1 MRLIVLIL
9 LLSISNAYAICE
21 QSMSRSK
28 IVVAGGSITEI
39 VYFLGMED
47 KLVGVDITS
56 NFPKE
61 AKKLKSIG
69 YLRNLSI
76 EGILSLSPGL
86 VLAEEDIGP
95 PIIINQLRKTSI
107 DLRIIKEKNNL
118 NGIRNKIMCVSKILN
133 TSLDENEDF
142 IELEKKLHMVRKL
155 KKINSEKIKKIL
167 LILMMRGASPVVA
180 GKNTSGQGFIDMIGH
195 ENSMNDL
202 NGWKPVSSEEIIK
215 KNPDYIIITKRAFKN
230 FSSLDQFLS
239 VPGISSTLAA
249 KKKNIIV
256 KDGMSMLGFG
266 PRTINVALDID
277 KKIGD

>member
-95 PIIINQLRKTSI
+95 PIIVNQLRKTSI

-118 NGIRNKIMCVSKILN
+118 NGIHNKIVCISKILN
-133 TSLDENEDF
+133 TSLEDNKDYV
-142 IELEKKLHMVRKL
+142 ELQKKLYRVRNL
-155 KKINSEKIKKIL
+155 KKINSKKIKKIL
-167 LILMMRGASPVVA
+167 LILMMRGSSPVVA
-180 GKNTSGQGFIDMIGH
+180 GRNTSGQGFIEMIGH
-195 ENSMNDL
+195 ENSMKNL

-215 KNPDYIIITKRAFKN
+215 KNPDYIIITKRAFKS

-239 VPGISSTLAA
+239 IPGISSTLAA

>member
-1 MRLIVLIL
+1 MRIIYLIL

-95 PIIINQLRKTSI
+95 PIIVNQLRKTSI

-118 NGIRNKIMCVSKILN
+118 NGIHNKIVCISKILN
-133 TSLDENEDF
+133 TSLEDNKDYV
-142 IELEKKLHMVRKL
+142 ELQKKLYRVRNL
-155 KKINSEKIKKIL
+155 KKINSKKIKKIL
-167 LILMMRGASPVVA
+167 LILMMRGSSPVVA
-180 GKNTSGQGFIDMIGH
+180 GKNTSGQGFIEMIGH
-195 ENSMNDL
+195 ENSMKNL

-239 VPGISSTLAA
+239 IPGISSTIAA

>member
-1 MRLIVLIL
+1 MRFIVLIL

-76 EGILSLSPGL
+76 EGILSLSPEL

-95 PIIINQLRKTSI
+95 PIIVNQLRKTSI
-107 DLRIIKEKNNL
+107 DLRIIKEKYDL
-118 NGIRNKIMCVSKILN
+118 NGIHNKILCVSKILDA
-133 TSLDENEDF
+133 SLDDNENYVKF
-142 IELEKKLHMVRKL
+142 KNKFNRVKKL
-155 KKINSEKIKKIL
+155 KKNNSKKIL
-167 LILMMRGASPVVA
+167 LILMMRGSSPVVA
-180 GKNTSGQGFIDMIGH
+180 GKNTSGQGFIDMTGH
-195 ENSMNDL
+195 ENSMSDL

-239 VPGISSTLAA
+239 IPGISSTIAA

-266 PRTINVALDID
+266 PRTINVALEID

>member
-1 MRLIVLIL
+1 MRIIYLIL

-95 PIIINQLRKTSI
+95 PIIVNQLRKTSI

-118 NGIRNKIMCVSKILN
+118 NGIHNKIVCISKILN
-133 TSLDENEDF
+133 TSLEDNKDYV
-142 IELEKKLHMVRKL
+142 ELQKKLYRVRNL
-155 KKINSEKIKKIL
+155 KKINSKKIKKIL
-167 LILMMRGASPVVA
+167 LILMMRGSSPVVA
-180 GKNTSGQGFIDMIGH
+180 GKNTSGQGFIEMIGH
-195 ENSMNDL
+195 ENSMKNL

-230 FSSLDQFLS
+230 FSSLDQFLNI
-239 VPGISSTLAA
+239 PGISSTLAA

>member
-1 MRLIVLIL
+1 MRLIILIL
-9 LLSISNAYAICE
+9 FLSISNAYAICE

-95 PIIINQLRKTSI
+95 PIIVNQLRKTSI

-118 NGIRNKIMCVSKILN
+118 NGIHNKIVCISKILN
-133 TSLDENEDF
+133 TSLEDNKDYV
-142 IELEKKLHMVRKL
+142 ELQKKLYRVRNL
-155 KKINSEKIKKIL
+155 KKINSKKIKKIL
-167 LILMMRGASPVVA
+167 LILMMRGSSPVVA
-180 GKNTSGQGFIDMIGH
+180 GKNTSGQGFIEMIGH
-195 ENSMNDL
+195 ENSMKNL

-239 VPGISSTLAA
+239 IPGISSTLAA

>member
-21 QSMSRSK
+21 QSISRSK

-95 PIIINQLRKTSI
+95 PIIVNQLRKTSI

-118 NGIRNKIMCVSKILN
+118 NGIRNKIMCISKILN

-142 IELEKKLHMVRKL
+142 IELENKLHMVRKL

-239 VPGISSTLAA
+239 IPGISSTLAA

>member
-1 MRLIVLIL
+1 MRLIILIL
-9 LLSISNAYAICE
+9 FLSISNAYAICE

-95 PIIINQLRKTSI
+95 PIIVNQLRKTSI

-118 NGIRNKIMCVSKILN
+118 NGIRNKIMCISKILN
-133 TSLDENEDF
+133 TSLEDNKDYV
-142 IELEKKLHMVRKL
+142 ELQKKLYRVRNL
-155 KKINSEKIKKIL
+155 KKINSKKIKKIL
-167 LILMMRGASPVVA
+167 LILMMRGSSPVVA
-180 GKNTSGQGFIDMIGH
+180 GKNTSGQGFINMIGH
-195 ENSMNDL
+195 ENSMSDL

-215 KNPDYIIITKRAFKN
+215 KNPDYIIITKRAFKS

-239 VPGISSTLAA
+239 IPGISSTLAA

>member
-1 MRLIVLIL
+1 MRIIYLIL

-95 PIIINQLRKTSI
+95 PIIVNQLRKTSI

-118 NGIRNKIMCVSKILN
+118 NGIHNKIVCISKILN
-133 TSLDENEDF
+133 TSLEDNKDYV
-142 IELEKKLHMVRKL
+142 ELQKKLYRVRNL
-155 KKINSEKIKKIL
+155 KKINSKKIKKIL
-167 LILMMRGASPVVA
+167 LILMMRGSSPVVA
-180 GKNTSGQGFIDMIGH
+180 GKNTSGQGFIEMIGH
-195 ENSMNDL
+195 ENSMKNL

-215 KNPDYIIITKRAFKN
+215 KNPDYIIITKRAFKS

-239 VPGISSTLAA
+239 IPGISSTLAA

-266 PRTINVALDID
+266 PRTINVALDIH

>member
-95 PIIINQLRKTSI
+95 PIIVNQLRKTSI

-118 NGIRNKIMCVSKILN
+118 NGIHDKIVCISKILN
-133 TSLDENEDF
+133 TSLEDNKDYV
-142 IELEKKLHMVRKL
+142 ELQKKLYRVRNL
-155 KKINSEKIKKIL
+155 KKINSKKIKKIL
-167 LILMMRGASPVVA
+167 LILMMRGSSPVVA
-180 GKNTSGQGFIDMIGH
+180 GKNTSGQGFIEMIGH
-195 ENSMNDL
+195 ENSMKNL

-215 KNPDYIIITKRAFKN
+215 KNPDYIIITKRAFKS

-239 VPGISSTLAA
+239 IPGISSTLAA